1 MQDKVEGLIHY
12 YFKDAPNYSAE
23 SVPFGLTNLTKII
36 KINGRKYV
44 IRIYNRFTKSIPSIE
59 LESKI
64 TSYLSHQNLSFQ
76 VPVFIRTS
84 SGDDYVRF
92 SDGTLGAMVSFLEG
106 HAPDLSE
113 VHHADEFGRIVGE
126 ITSALGK
133 YADADGSLTYYGITF
148 SNIYGIHPLADIP
161 SVKSFFEEPPFHIP
175 GGDVA
180 FYREMILSVE
190 KSIDLLEKLPKQF
203 VHHDLLVFNLLAHD
217 NKIKGVLDFDFISHD
232 VSFMEFAICLNH
244 VLQMSNGS
252 LEMAEAFIKGYAEY
266 RKGSSQE
273 FTHLQLLTQIYHIAV
288 LHIYIGQHYSG
299 VNVEQNFN
307 YILNQFKTR
316 NEWLTDYSSPL
327 QRLLESYLL

>member
-1 MQDKVEGLIHY
+1 MQDKIEQLVHY

-36 KINGRKYV
+36 KINERKFV

-76 VPVFIRTS
+76 VPVFIHTEN
-84 SGDDYVRF
+84 GDDYVQF
-92 SDGTLGAMVSFLEG
+92 PDGTLGAMVSFLEG

-113 VHHADEFGRIVGE
+113 AHHADEFGRVVGE
-126 ITSALGK
+126 FTSALAK
-133 YADADGSLTYYGITF
+133 YTDKSLTYCGIPF
-148 SNIYGIHPLADIP
+148 SNIYSIHPLADIA
-161 SVKSFFEEPPFHIP
+161 SVKSFFDKPPFHIP
-175 GGDVA
+175 EGDIA

-190 KSIDLLEKLPKQF
+190 KSMDMLEKLPKQF
-203 VHHDLLVFNLLAHD
+203 VHHDLLVFNLLTPD
-217 NKIKGVLDFDFISHD
+217 NEIRGILDFDFISYD

-244 VLQMSNGS
+244 VLQMSDGS
-252 LEMAEAFIKGYAEY
+252 LEIAEAFIKGYAEH
-266 RKGSSQE
+266 RQGSSPE
-273 FTHLQLLTQIYHIAV
+273 FTHLQLLTRIYHIAV
-288 LHIYIGQHYSG
+288 LHIYIGQQHSG

-316 NEWLTDYSSPL
+316 DAWLNDYNSLL

>member
-23 SVPFGLTNLTKII
+23 SVPFGLTNVTKII
-36 KINGRKYV
+36 KINERKYV

-64 TSYLSHQNLSFQ
+64 TSYLNHHNLSFQ
-76 VPVFIRTS
+76 VPVFIRTR

-92 SDGTLGAMVSFLEG
+92 SDGILGAMVSFLEG
-106 HAPDLSE
+106 HAPDLSA
-113 VHHADEFGRIVGE
+113 VHQAAEFGRIVGE
-126 ITSALGK
+126 ISSALGE
-133 YADADGSLTYYGITF
+133 YEDGSLTYSGIPF

-161 SVKSFFEEPPFHIP
+161 AVKSFIEAPPFHIP
-175 GGDVA
+175 AADIA
-180 FYREMILSVE
+180 FYREMVLSIE
-190 KSIDLLEKLPKQF
+190 KSMDLLEKLPKQF
-203 VHHDLLVFNLLAHD
+203 VHHDLLVFNLLEQD
-217 NKIKGVLDFDFISHD
+217 SKISGVLDFDFISHD

-244 VLQMSNGS
+244 VLQMSGGS
-252 LEMAEAFIKGYAEY
+252 LEMVEAFMKGYAEY

-288 LHIYIGQHYSG
+288 LHIYIGQHCSG

-316 NEWLTDYSSPL
+316 NEWLSEYGSPL
-327 QRLLESYLL
+327 RRLLESYLL